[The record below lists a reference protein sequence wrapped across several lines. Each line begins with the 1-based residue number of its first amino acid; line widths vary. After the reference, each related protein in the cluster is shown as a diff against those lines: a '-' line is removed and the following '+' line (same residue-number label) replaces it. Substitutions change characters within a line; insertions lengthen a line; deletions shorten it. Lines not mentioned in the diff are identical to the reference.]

1 YRANLAADRLDE
13 VILGNVVMPVD
24 ATNPARVSALWAGVP
39 HRVPAL
45 TVQRNC
51 ASGLEAVAEAAG
63 RISRLRTRNRGTN
76 GNGHAHAPLVLAGG
90 AESMSTIPLLFPNE
104 MLTPMEK
111 MFRAKSAWQ
120 KASAMATLCQRH
132 CKPTAGPE

>member
-1 YRANLAADRLDE
+1 MVALSSPSLRVHDGDVRRSRAAIVAGVRTPLAKAGTAFRNVHVTDLARRAIQEVLYRADVRADRLDE

-39 HRVPAL
+39 HHVPAL

-63 RISRLRTRNRGTN
+63 RISRSRN
-76 GNGHAHAPLVLAGG
+76 AHAPMVLAGG
-90 AESMSTIPLLFPNE
+90 CES
-104 MLTPMEK
+104 
-111 MFRAKSAWQ
+111 
-120 KASAMATLCQRH
+120 
-132 CKPTAGPE
+132 